1 MNRVLFG
8 YISAGVIV
16 TVVIVLGMTQEDAI
30 FGFVSDVTMHPCQMA
45 ALDYMKSYD
54 KSIQEGI
61 SSEIDGLVMMN
72 NDLDCYDMQS
82 MEPKGNW
89 YTEEFKKQLKK
100 ELIKSFTR

>member
-8 YISAGVIV
+8 CISAGVIV
-16 TVVIVLGMTQEDAI
+16 TAVIVLGMTQEDAI
-30 FGFVSDVTMHPCQMA
+30 FGFVSDVSMHPCQKA

-54 KSIQEGI
+54 KSIQENT
-61 SSEIDGLVMMN
+61 SSVNDMLSLMT
-72 NDLDCYDMQS
+72 NDLDCYDMKN
-82 MEPKGNW
+82 MEPKDDW